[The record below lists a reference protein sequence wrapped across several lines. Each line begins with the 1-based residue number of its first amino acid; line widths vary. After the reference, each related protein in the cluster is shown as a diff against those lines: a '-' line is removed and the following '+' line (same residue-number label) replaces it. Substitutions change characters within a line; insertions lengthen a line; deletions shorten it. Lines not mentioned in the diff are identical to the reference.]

1 MICESFCSWKLVGKS
16 KNAHKVRREFR
27 CQVPECGNTNV
38 VDSEYDREVSWT
50 DPARRIGFAREVQTT
65 IHELLDRNQDIL
77 ESNVAVDASE
87 GASGAVLTDREQA
100 AGTSDVAKGQ
110 SAATFV
116 PDPNELRIL
125 FA

>member
-1 MICESFCSWKLVGKS
+1 MTTCESFCSWKMVGKS

-50 DPARRIGFAREVQTT
+50 DPAKRVGYAPEVQTT
-65 IHELLDRNQDIL
+65 IHELLDREQEIL
-77 ESNVAVDASE
+77 ESAPVVVE
-87 GASGAVLTDREQA
+87 TTPRVEEEC
-100 AGTSDVAKGQ
+100 
-110 SAATFV
+110 
-116 PDPNELRIL
+116 ELRIL